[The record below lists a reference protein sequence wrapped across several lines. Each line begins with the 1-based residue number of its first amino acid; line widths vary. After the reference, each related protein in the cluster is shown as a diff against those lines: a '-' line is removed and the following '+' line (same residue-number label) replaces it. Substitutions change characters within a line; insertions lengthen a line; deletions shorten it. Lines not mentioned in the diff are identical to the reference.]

1 MRKAEHA
8 FTIAELLVS
17 IAVLVV
23 LILMVSRLFTNTAI
37 VTMSGNKR
45 MDAEAQLRPIFD
57 RMAVDFSQMVTRS
70 DFDFFGKNTAAPNSI
85 GGSMTGNDQIAFFST
100 VAGYYPSSTLQSP
113 LSLVSYRINST
124 STSGSFNKLER
135 LAKGLLWNGAS
146 TTDAPILL
154 MPLTIGATWPTATNA
169 NSDPDYELIGP
180 NVFRFEYYYLL
191 KNGSLSDTPTAIQ
204 NVAAFAIAIATVDP
218 RSRVLLSDSQV
229 TTLAGRLTDFTTSM
243 KPGDL
248 LDQWQTT
255 LDGVT
260 DMPRPAISAVRIYE
274 RYFHP

>member
-180 NVFRFEYYYLL
+180 NAFRFEYYYLL

-204 NVAAFAIAIATVDP
+204 NVAAIAIAIATVDP

-248 LDQWQTT
+248 LGQWQTT

>member
-204 NVAAFAIAIATVDP
+204 NVAAIAIAIATVDP

-248 LDQWQTT
+248 LGQWQTT

-274 RYFHP
+274 R

>member
-1 MRKAEHA
+1 MRKAAHA
-8 FTIAELLVS
+8 FTIVELLVS
-17 IAVLVV
+17 ITILVV
-23 LILMVSRLFTNTAI
+23 LVLLVSRLFTNTAT
-37 VTMSGNKR
+37 VAMSGNRR
-45 MDAEAQLRPIFD
+45 MDAEAQLRPLFD

-70 DFDFFGKNTAAPNSI
+70 DFDFFGKNTTAPNSI
-85 GGSMTGNDQIAFFST
+85 GGSMTGNDQIAFYST

-124 STSGSFNKLER
+124 SASGRFNKLER

-146 TTDAPILL
+146 ATDAPILL

-191 KNGSLSDTPTAIQ
+191 KNGSLSDTPTGIQ
-204 NVAAFAIAIATVDP
+204 NVAAIAIAIATVDP

-248 LDQWQTT
+248 LSQWQTT
-255 LDGVT
+255 LAGVT
-260 DMPRPAISAVRIYE
+260 DMPQSAVSGVRVYE
-274 RYFHP
+274 RYFHL

>member
-1 MRKAEHA
+1 
-8 FTIAELLVS
+8 
-17 IAVLVV
+17 
-23 LILMVSRLFTNTAI
+23 
-37 VTMSGNKR
+37 
-45 MDAEAQLRPIFD
+45 
-57 RMAVDFSQMVTRS
+57 
-70 DFDFFGKNTAAPNSI
+70 
-85 GGSMTGNDQIAFFST
+85 
-100 VAGYYPSSTLQSP
+100 
-113 LSLVSYRINST
+113 
-124 STSGSFNKLER
+124 
-135 LAKGLLWNGAS
+135 
-146 TTDAPILL
+146 
-154 MPLTIGATWPTATNA
+154 MPLTISATWPTATNA

-204 NVAAFAIAIATVDP
+204 NVAAIAIAIATVDP
-218 RSRVLLSDSQV
+218 RSRVLLSDLQV

-248 LDQWQTT
+248 LGQWQTT